1 MIRAIFFD
9 LDGTLLDNDKRIPA
23 SAYEALEKC
32 RERGIALF
40 VATARPPI
48 LEKMLG
54 WGASEEQLFSG
65 ESIVMGLVSG
75 SESIWRIILCRGKSW
90 NA

>member
-54 WGASEEQLFSG
+54 WGAA
-65 ESIVMGLVSG
+65 ESIVMGPVSG

>member
-9 LDGTLLDNDKRIPA
+9 LDGTLLDSDKRIPA

-48 LEKMLG
+48 LE
-54 WGASEEQLFSG
+54 
-65 ESIVMGLVSG
+65 ESIVMGPVSG